1 MTPSDRSHKPP
12 LPAARWPLF
21 RTLRGL
27 TAANLNRDLA
37 AGLTLA
43 AIAIPEQMAT
53 ARLGGFPPQIGFF
66 AFMAGTLAFAAF
78 GSSRRLSV
86 GADST
91 ITPIFAGSLAL
102 LAATGS
108 PEYAALAAALALLV
122 GAMLIA
128 GGIIGLGWIADLL
141 SKPVIT
147 GFLAGISIHIV
158 LSQAPTILGVPSV
171 GGTLADRMAAL
182 VTHLGATNPLALALG
197 LGVLAVTYACER
209 WNPRVPGALIGLV
222 AATAAVAAFGL
233 EKFGISVLGDVPSG
247 LPRFALPAVDLAQV
261 YALIPLAIVISLV
274 VMTQT
279 AATTRSFAAAGEPQ
293 DVDGDFIGVG
303 AGSVL
308 AGLFGAFPVNT
319 SPPRTAIAAEVGAR
333 SQVAGL
339 LAIAV
344 ILGLAAFGTGLLA
357 HVPDAALAGMLLFV
371 AQRIFRLQTFVDVYR
386 RAPGEFALILAT
398 MTAIV
403 VLPIQTGVV
412 VGIFL
417 SLLHG
422 VYIITRAVP
431 IEFERVPGTTVWWP
445 PHGTEKGEKD
455 EKDDG
460 VLVMALQA
468 PLSFLN
474 AYDFRRGILD
484 AVAQYGHD
492 LRLVVLEA
500 SSIVAIDYTAAD
512 VLSDVIRTCR
522 ADGTDFAVAR
532 LESVRAQAAFQSF
545 GLVEL
550 LGADHIFHSVEEAIR
565 TLGGGGTDE

>member
-1 MTPSDRSHKPP
+1 MPSARSNDRPAPP
-12 LPAARWPLF
+12 SAWPLF

-27 TAANLNRDLA
+27 TAADLNQDLA

-78 GSSRRLSV
+78 GSSRLLSI

-102 LAATGS
+102 LAASGS
-108 PEYAALAAALALLV
+108 PEYAGLASALALLV
-122 GAMLIA
+122 GAILI
-128 GGIIGLGWIADLL
+128 GGGLIRLGWIADLL
-141 SKPVIT
+141 SRPVIT

-158 LSQAPTILGVPSV
+158 ISQAPTVLGVPNIS
-171 GGTLADRMAAL
+171 GTVYERMAAL
-182 VTHLGATNPLALALG
+182 TRHLGETNPLAPALG
-197 LGVLAVTYACER
+197 LGVTMVTLACER
-209 WNPRVPGALIGLV
+209 WSPRIPGALIALV
-222 AATAAVAAFGL
+222 TATAAVVAFDL
-233 EKFGISVLGDVPSG
+233 QKYGIAVLGNVPAG
-247 LPRFALPAVDLAQV
+247 LPRVALPAVNSAQV
-261 YALIPLAIVISLV
+261 YALVPLAIVISLV
-274 VMTQT
+274 VMMQT
-279 AATTRSFAAAGEPQ
+279 AATTRSFQAAGEPQ
-293 DVDGDFIGVG
+293 DVDRDFIGAGVG
-303 AGSVL
+303 SAL

-333 SQVAGL
+333 SQAAGL
-339 LAIAV
+339 LAIAI
-344 ILGLAAFGTGLLA
+344 ILALASFGTALLA
-357 HVPDAALAGMLLFV
+357 HVPEAALAGMLLFV
-371 AQRIFRLQTFVDVYR
+371 AQRIFRLQTFVEVYR

-412 VGIFL
+412 IGIFL

-422 VYIITRAVP
+422 VFIITRAQP

-445 PHGTEKGEKD
+445 PHPTVKGEK
-455 EKDDG
+455 EDG
-460 VLVMALQA
+460 VLVMAFQA

-484 AVAQYGHD
+484 D
-492 LRLVVLEA
+492 LAGQNGKVRLVVLEA

-512 VLSDVIRTCR
+512 VLAEVIRKCR
-522 ADGTDFAVAR
+522 ADGADFAVAR
-532 LESVRAQAAFQSF
+532 LESIRAQESFQSF

-550 LGADHIFHSVEEAIR
+550 LGTDHIFHSVEEAIQV
-565 TLGGGGTDE
+565 LGGKRAGA

>member
-1 MTPSDRSHKPP
+1 VTPSARSNDRPTPP
-12 LPAARWPLF
+12 SAWPLF

-27 TAANLNRDLA
+27 TAADLNHDLA

-78 GSSRRLSV
+78 GSSRLLSI

-102 LAATGS
+102 LAASGS
-108 PEYAALAAALALLV
+108 PEYAGLASARALLV
-122 GAMLIA
+122 GAIQIGGGLIRF
-128 GGIIGLGWIADLL
+128 GWIADLL
-141 SKPVIT
+141 SRPVIT

-158 LSQAPTILGVPSV
+158 ISQAPTVLGVPNIN
-171 GGTLADRMAAL
+171 GTVYERMAAL
-182 VTHLGATNPLALALG
+182 TRHLGETNPLALALG
-197 LGVLAVTYACER
+197 LGVTMVTLACER
-209 WNPRVPGALIGLV
+209 WSPRIPGALIALV
-222 AATAAVAAFGL
+222 TATAAVVAFDL
-233 EKFGISVLGDVPSG
+233 QKYGIAVLGDVPGG
-247 LPRFALPAVDLAQV
+247 LPRVALPAVNSAQV
-261 YALIPLAIVISLV
+261 YALVPLAIVISLV
-274 VMTQT
+274 VMMQT
-279 AATTRSFAAAGEPQ
+279 AATTRSFQAAGEPQ
-293 DVDGDFIGVG
+293 DVDRDFIGAGVG
-303 AGSVL
+303 SAL

-319 SPPRTAIAAEVGAR
+319 SPPRTAIAAEIGAR
-333 SQVAGL
+333 SQAAGL
-339 LAIAV
+339 LAIAI
-344 ILGLAAFGTGLLA
+344 ILALASFGTGLLA

-412 VGIFL
+412 IGIFL

-422 VYIITRAVP
+422 VFIITRAQP

-445 PHGTEKGEKD
+445 PHPTMKGEK
-455 EKDDG
+455 EDG
-460 VLVMALQA
+460 VLVMAFQA

-484 AVAQYGHD
+484 D
-492 LRLVVLEA
+492 LAEQNGKVRLVVLEA

-512 VLSDVIRTCR
+512 VLAEVIRKCR
-522 ADGTDFAVAR
+522 ADGADFAVTR
-532 LESVRAQAAFQSF
+532 LESIRAQESFQSF

-550 LGADHIFHSVEEAIR
+550 LGTDHIFHSVEEAIQV
-565 TLGGGGTDE
+565 LGGKRAGA